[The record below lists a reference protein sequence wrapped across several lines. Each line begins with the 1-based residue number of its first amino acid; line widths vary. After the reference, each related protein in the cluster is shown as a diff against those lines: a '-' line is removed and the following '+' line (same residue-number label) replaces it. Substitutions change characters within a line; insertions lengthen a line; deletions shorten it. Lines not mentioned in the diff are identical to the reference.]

1 MGDVI
6 RCEGLGAVN
15 IYDLV
20 ARLSEKKPILKKVE
34 NENNKKQQ
42 KKKNP
47 KHRFHCPRAD
57 CQRSFCSQVALDN
70 HVERHTRT
78 YTCEVC
84 DKVFTEQ
91 AKVIKTHTLS
101 HFKTK

>member
-20 ARLSEKKPILKKVE
+20 ARLSEKKPILKVE
-34 NENNKKQQ
+34 SENKKQQ

-47 KHRFHCPRAD
+47 KHRFHCPQAD

-70 HVERHTRT
+70 HVDRHTRT

-91 AKVIKTHTLS
+91 AKVIKNTLR